1 MILSRELIAPAMSCN
16 HCKMTIEKAVNALEG
31 ISSVNADPATKKVVV
46 EFDES
51 STTIHDIKKAIEDA
65 GYEAE
70 IEQDVIQ

>member
-1 MILSRELIAPAMSCN
+1 MITRELITPAMSCN

-31 ISSVNADPATKKVVV
+31 ISSVYADPATKKVVV

-51 STTIHDIKKAIEDA
+51 LTTINDIKKAIDEA

-70 IEQDVIQ
+70 IDKDVIQ